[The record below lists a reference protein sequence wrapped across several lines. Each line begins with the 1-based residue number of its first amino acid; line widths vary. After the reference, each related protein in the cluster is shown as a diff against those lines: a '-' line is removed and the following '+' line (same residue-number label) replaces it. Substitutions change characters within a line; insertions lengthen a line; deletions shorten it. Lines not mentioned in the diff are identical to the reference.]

1 MSENESPQ
9 SPAGSEESR
18 PSHGD
23 RGRPGPGG
31 PSRSGEGRPP
41 YGDRSR
47 SDRGDRGGD
56 RGDRGDRGGPGDR
69 RRRPRGRFPRRKVC
83 PFCADKIPF
92 IDYKDVVR
100 LRHFVSDRGK
110 ILPRRVTGTC
120 AKHQRSLT
128 TAIKRAR
135 LIALLPFKSV

>member
-1 MSENESPQ
+1 VSETQNPQ
-9 SPAGSEESR
+9 NPGNADEGRPNRDDRPSR
-18 PSHGD
+18 PS
-23 RGRPGPGG
+23 
-31 PSRSGEGRPP
+31 
-41 YGDRSR
+41 YGDR
-47 SDRGDRGGD
+47 DRGDRGG
-56 RGDRGDRGGPGDR
+56 RGGPGGPGGDR

-83 PFCADKIPF
+83 PFCADKIPY

-135 LIALLPFKSV
+135 IIALLPHKSV